1 MATVDDGWSTVACR
15 YNSYSYDGQK
25 SVVLST
31 TTWLGVTNP
40 FMGIVFI
47 VTGSISVVIGG
58 IYFIAATFI
67 RPRKMGDL
75 SVLTEAEWR

>member
-1 MATVDDGWSTVACR
+1 MTEPVACR

-47 VTGSISVVIGG
+47 VTGSIAVVIGG

-67 RPRKMGDL
+67 RPRNLGDL